1 MLLMYGN
8 QKGKEKNPKSY
19 NLRLGRNLVIREE
32 NWFEI
37 LVSNDFGINTWVL
50 KTCVLRMD

>member
-1 MLLMYGN
+1 MYGN
-8 QKGKEKNPKSY
+8 KKRKEKNPKGY

-37 LVSNDFGINTWVL
+37 LVSNDFGINTWML

>member
-1 MLLMYGN
+1 MYGN
-8 QKGKEKNPKSY
+8 KKGKEKNPKSY